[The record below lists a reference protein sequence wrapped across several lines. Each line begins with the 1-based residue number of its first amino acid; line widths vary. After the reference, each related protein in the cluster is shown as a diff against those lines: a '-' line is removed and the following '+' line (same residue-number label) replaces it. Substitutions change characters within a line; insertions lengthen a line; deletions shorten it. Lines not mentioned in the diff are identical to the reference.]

1 MALMNNNI
9 NNMDDMKGLEINNL
23 LTSFNSGDSNNNEIR
38 LIDKNTKKKIK
49 LKPNKYKEYKDI
61 FRVLESEFNE
71 NLGNLEWYSIAFYTF
86 PDYADYANNYYR
98 IINTLDRILNEMK
111 LIGLD
116 IQKNIDYLNEIS
128 RILNIELDIYR
139 KENKR
144 LENKVENVET
154 VDSTSQE
161 LINDYTDLYKNQRSF
176 NIGMVITFIIAIF
189 IMRRIF
195 SSKSNNVQP
204 SSSSSS
210 SSS

>member
-1 MALMNNNI
+1 MNNNI